1 MQLLQIFMCAS
12 KLSNGSGWPIFFN
25 KYRRECSIKEEK
37 KYNDFIPERTKV
49 WHVTTSS
56 RTGLLFNDRIF
67 FEVRFKNN
75 NNNRNFCCLFIEIN
89 L

>member
-56 RTGLLFNDRIF
+56 
-67 FEVRFKNN
+67 
-75 NNNRNFCCLFIEIN
+75 
-89 L
+89 